1 MVMGLNNITNQF
13 SGSSGE
19 SGNFFSNAPDA
30 YVLFFPYKDL
40 EGSDM
45 STGKVLV
52 SREILSIGT
61 NKGKKDIGSWTIN
74 LSPTQNFSSII
85 HPGDWM
91 LIYMS
96 NQQFPLKPGGNFKD
110 SGLKMVGIVKSVRRI
125 ESMNPTTG
133 IRSVR
138 YVISGNDFTSAI
150 NDPAYLNLKIANVQN
165 PTQAA
170 AITGASPDI
179 KGPATNL
186 AGILS
191 FIFTGAFSWK
201 TKTESQSKQKI
212 ESPDT
217 NNGKKTLTNLD
228 NVIGDGRKIP
238 AGLCQAMWNGMTDLS
253 FLKWLTFKFQG
264 NLIGAAS
271 ALPDLNGIV
280 GGLSALRT
288 FANSCV
294 NELYADLIGN
304 SNGDLMPTLVLR
316 SIPFNIN
323 KMSIQSITMM
333 DGVEDKETI
342 AKSCLYVSKKIS
354 ESEIFQ
360 LNYGKFDSERFN
372 FFMVVPKDIGDTKK
386 DNVEAMII
394 QQLGGD
400 IQLLSSRGSVKKYG
414 LRPFITNSYYGFK
427 DISLFKKYTQ
437 IARDMWQTA
446 HLYDNGV
453 VTIVGPHE
461 HIPIG
466 TNIIFKDRGWLAH
479 VENVSYQYS
488 VDPNTGAK
496 SYRAD
501 IAFVR
506 LQTLDGKPL
515 NIKKSEPQSAT
526 DPGITDSEGTKEE
539 QFDNPFPKLF

>member
-1 MVMGLNNITNQF
+1 
-13 SGSSGE
+13 
-19 SGNFFSNAPDA
+19 
-30 YVLFFPYKDL
+30 
-40 EGSDM
+40 
-45 STGKVLV
+45 
-52 SREILSIGT
+52 
-61 NKGKKDIGSWTIN
+61 
-74 LSPTQNFSSII
+74 
-85 HPGDWM
+85 
-91 LIYMS
+91 
-96 NQQFPLKPGGNFKD
+96 
-110 SGLKMVGIVKSVRRI
+110 
-125 ESMNPTTG
+125 
-133 IRSVR
+133 
-138 YVISGNDFTSAI
+138 VISGNDFTSAL
-150 NDPAYLNLKIANVQN
+150 NDPAYINLKIANVQN

-179 KGPATNL
+179 KGPAGNL

-201 TKTESQSKQKI
+201 TKPESQSKQKI
-212 ESPDT
+212 ETPDT

-228 NVIGDGRKIP
+228 NVVGDGRKIP

-253 FLKWLTFKFQG
+253 FLNWITCKFQG
-264 NLIGAAS
+264 NLIGSAS

-304 SNGDLMPTLVLR
+304 ANGDLMPTLVLR

-323 KMSIQSITMM
+323 KMSIQSIRMI
-333 DGVEDKETI
+333 DGVEDQEKI
-342 AKSCLYVSKKIS
+342 KKSCLYVSKKIS
-354 ESEIFQ
+354 EAEIFQ

-427 DISLFKKYTQ
+427 DISLFKAYTQ
-437 IARDMWQTA
+437 IARDMWQDA

-453 VTIVGPHE
+453 VTIVGPQE
-461 HIPIG
+461 HIPVG

-488 VDPNTGAK
+488 VDPTTGAK
-496 SYRAD
+496 SYRAE

-506 LQTLDGKPL
+506 LQTVDGKPL
-515 NIKKSEPQSAT
+515 NMKKAEAQLDT
-526 DPGITDSEGTKEE
+526 DPGITDSEGTQEE
-539 QFDNPFPKLF
+539 KFDNPFPKLF